1 MVVDR
6 AHRIG
11 RIYKDRTS
19 NKYCKEIIVRL
30 TTFRHRT
37 MLYRARPKLKGV
49 TVRLDLTKSR
59 YDLLKN
65 ANNYVKEIPTIRF
78 CYVDVNCRL
87 KFKFTGEDQDDFFSS
102 SMDELH
108 DITDMKI

>member
-19 NKYCKEIIVRL
+19 NKNCKGITVRF

-37 MLYRARPKLKGV
+37 MLYRARSKLKGV
-49 TVRLDLTKSR
+49 KVRLDLTKSR
-59 YDLLKN
+59 YDLLNN
-65 ANNYVKEIPTIRF
+65 ANNRVKEIPIIRF
-78 CYVDVNCRL
+78 CYVDVNCRP
-87 KFKFTGEDQDDFFSS
+87 KVKFTGEGLDDVFFS
-102 SMDELH
+102 SMDELR
-108 DITDMKI
+108 DITDMEV